1 MGVHSRTTFTTA
13 KNIRRAKGSRLNPDL
28 LSYLHSVLT
37 ILAICMSSLES
48 VLAQSCVKPFTSLM
62 KWWAFSIPSFQK
74 FLLLINIKIYA
85 AAIAINAAI
94 NQDELE
100 KGMLYPDITRIR
112 EVSVTVARQV
122 IRQAQKQKLDGEKSI
137 RSLTDS
143 QMDAWIKERMY
154 DPSSQNNRTEQQP
167 VSKL

>member
-1 MGVHSRTTFTTA
+1 
-13 KNIRRAKGSRLNPDL
+13 
-28 LSYLHSVLT
+28 
-37 ILAICMSSLES
+37 
-48 VLAQSCVKPFTSLM
+48 M

>member
-1 MGVHSRTTFTTA
+1 MYVFPG
-13 KNIRRAKGSRLNPDL
+13 IGLGSILCKAIHITNEMVCILNSF
-28 LSYLHSVLT
+28 LSKIS
-37 ILAICMSSLES
+37 
-48 VLAQSCVKPFTSLM
+48 
-62 KWWAFSIPSFQK
+62 
-74 FLLLINIKIYA
+74 LLINIKIYA

-154 DPSSQNNRTEQQP
+154 DPSSQNNRTEQP
-167 VSKL
+167 ALSKL